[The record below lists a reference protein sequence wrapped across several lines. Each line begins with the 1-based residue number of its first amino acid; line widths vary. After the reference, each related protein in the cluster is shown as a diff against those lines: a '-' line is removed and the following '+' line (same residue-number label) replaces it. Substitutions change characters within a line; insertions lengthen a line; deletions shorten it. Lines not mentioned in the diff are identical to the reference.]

1 MHMAL
6 TETLNGKYIYMR
18 SVTVDDAA
26 FICDI
31 RNDKELSKFVH
42 AVSPDV
48 EAQKDWIRAQ
58 LKRANDYYFAVCAVG
73 DTPVGLASVYDVDP
87 AAGRA
92 EFGRWVS
99 RGNALQNVETVVL
112 SFDFAFETLGVQEV
126 YMRTMMANNTVRN
139 FWEHFGA
146 ISYGEVHEMGLSLDK
161 QVVTAEAYYGG
172 LRDKSLRLLRR

>member
-1 MHMAL
+1 MVL
-6 TETLNGKYIYMR
+6 SDSLEGKYVCMR
-18 SVTVDDAA
+18 SVNTDDAA

-31 RNDKELSKFVH
+31 RNDDSLNKFVH

-48 EAQKDWIRAQ
+48 EAQKEWIRQQMA
-58 LKRANDYYFAVCAVG
+58 RENDYYFVVCSSG
-73 DTPVGLASVYDVDP
+73 GSPVGLASIYDVDH
-87 AAGRA
+87 ARGQA

-112 SFDFAFETLGVQEV
+112 AFDFAFDTLGMQEV

-146 ISYGEVHEMGLSLDK
+146 VSYGEIHEMGLSLDK
-161 QVVTAEAYYGG
+161 QVVSAEAYHGG
-172 LRDKSLRLLRR
+172 LRDKSMRLLRR